1 MYSSKFYEFDQDI
14 KKTIVKNI
22 RKVRKEKGYTQE
34 DVALMSEIS
43 YGFYKGIET
52 GKKGFSVDTIYKI
65 SVVLEV
71 NLDFLF
77 GKSNQKEIIA

>member
-1 MYSSKFYEFDQDI
+1 MYSSKFYEFDKDI
-14 KKTIVKNI
+14 KKTIIKNI

-52 GKKGFSVDTIYKI
+52 GKKGFSVETIYKI

-71 NLDFLF
+71 SLDFLF

>member
-1 MYSSKFYEFDQDI
+1 MHNNKFYEFDTDI
-14 KKTIVKNI
+14 KKTVVKNL
-22 RKVRKEKGYTQE
+22 RKIRKEKGYTQE

-43 YGFYKGIET
+43 YGFYKGIES
-52 GKKGFSVDTIYKI
+52 GRKGFSIETIYKI

-77 GKSNQKEIIA
+77 GRSEQKEISA